1 MSNPR
6 IMRKEVICAAVAI
19 VMAAWTTSAWA
30 QPIIG
35 GGPVPV
41 TAETPGDFF
50 YLIMESETTP
60 TAESTYQPNTQ
71 YIESLDNVLFGGV
84 NAQNASELM
93 PVVEPLPCDSYD
105 PMITDI
111 APALMNTY
119 LGALTVAQQ
128 QESEVQS
135 EDFTTIAANIQTPA
149 QLAAIQ
155 GVGQATLAVAQEL
168 EMLRQAVDTLIVV
181 EATDKLH
188 QLDANV
194 RSKMPRGQDGGC

>member
-1 MSNPR
+1 MSTPHTV
-6 IMRKEVICAAVAI
+6 RKEVICAAVAI

-71 YIESLDNVLFGGV
+71 YISSLDEILFGGV
-84 NAQNASELM
+84 NAQNANELM
-93 PVVEPLPCDSYD
+93 PVTEPLPCNSYD
-105 PMITDI
+105 PMINDI

-168 EMLRQAVDTLIVV
+168 QLLRQAVDTLVV
-181 EATDKLH
+181 VIATDKLH
-188 QLDANV
+188 QLDSVV
-194 RSKMPRGQDGGC
+194 RSLMPRGQDGGC

>member
-1 MSNPR
+1 MYFPR
-6 IMRKEVICAAVAI
+6 HLL
-19 VMAAWTTSAWA
+19 
-30 QPIIG
+30 
-35 GGPVPV
+35 V

-60 TAESTYQPNTQ
+60 TLETTYQPNTQ
-71 YIESLDNVLFGGV
+71 FISTLDNTLFAGV

-105 PMITDI
+105 PMINDI
-111 APALMNTY
+111 APALMTTY
-119 LGALTVAQQ
+119 LGALGVAQQ
-128 QESEVQS
+128 QESEVQG

-168 EMLRQAVDTLIVV
+168 QLLRQAVDTLIVV
-181 EATDKLH
+181 IATDKLH
-188 QLDANV
+188 QLDSVV
-194 RSKMPRGQDGGC
+194 RSRMPRGQDGGC